1 VNSSADVA
9 TTLRQAREQFLSAGS
24 MDRVNLRPDVL
35 DSWRRSRDLH
45 VHQDRVDLP
54 FVREPNTDSPLVHA
68 AAPVLRRVADDLA
81 AQAVSVILTSA
92 DGVVLE
98 RVCSDASIVSALD
111 SVRLSR
117 GYSYAE
123 EFVGTNGIGT
133 SLETGRPTY
142 IRGAEHYLGTLGR
155 LACAGAPIRDNL
167 TGKVVGVIDLTCWDN
182 QSNPLLLAL
191 AKSAGSQIED
201 RMNALTSENESALL
215 ETYLRHTHRF
225 PMGVLAIG
233 GDVVLMNPY
242 LRQALDAGD
251 QIALLEHASDLRDS
265 DAVSTAVVEL
275 PTGGTAKI
283 SAVERISIR
292 GRGSYVVFQIRL
304 AVEETARRFGP
315 ESTIRPGIPGL
326 AGRSSSWHRSC
337 QQIERCYRDQDW
349 VVVDG
354 ETGSGRA
361 KIAQSVAQHVDA
373 DKMVRVLRV
382 ENFASAEDFVTEL
395 VAVTDDDDDFAAVL
409 TDVDRMSADVLDTI
423 VAVLQ
428 SCAGRGWIA
437 ATMNSANHASQV
449 ESLLLPFFTHTVTVP
464 ALRHRIE
471 DLEVLV
477 PFLLR
482 DITRGADVRLAP
494 EAMRQLGKLPWPGNV
509 AQLRQVLVETVAQQR
524 SGVIAPEKL
533 PPECRSLA
541 RRKLSQIEALERDA
555 IVRSLRENGG
565 NKADAAQ
572 ALGMSRAT
580 IYRKV
585 KDFGIA

>member
-1 VNSSADVA
+1 MNASADVSKD
-9 TTLRQAREQFLSAGS
+9 LRRAREQFLSVGS
-24 MDRVNLRPDVL
+24 LDAVNLRPGVL

-54 FVREPNTDSPLVHA
+54 FVREPDTDSPLVHA
-68 AAPVLRRVADDLA
+68 AVPVLRRVADDLA

-98 RVCSDASIVSALD
+98 RVSSDATIMRALD

-142 IRGAEHYLGTLGR
+142 IRGAEHYMGTLGR
-155 LACAGAPIRDNL
+155 LACAGAPIRDAI
-167 TGKVVGVIDLTCWDN
+167 TGKVVGVIDLTCWAT
-182 QSNPLLLAL
+182 QSDPLLLAL

-201 RMNALTSENESALL
+201 RMSALTNESETALL
-215 ETYLRHTHRF
+215 ETYLRQSRRF
-225 PMGVLAIG
+225 PLGVLAIG

-251 QIALLEHASDLRDS
+251 QIALLAHASDMLGS
-265 DAVSTAVVEL
+265 DAVSTALVEL
-275 PTGGTAKI
+275 PSGSSAKI
-283 SAVERISIR
+283 TAAERIPIR
-292 GRGSYVVFQIRL
+292 GRGSSVVFQVRL
-304 AVEETARRFGP
+304 AVEEAAHRFGVGSP
-315 ESTIRPGIPGL
+315 TPSIPGL
-326 AGRSSSWHRSC
+326 AGRSSSWHRCC
-337 QQIERCYRDQDW
+337 QQVERCCRDHDW
-349 VVVDG
+349 VVLDG
-354 ETGSGRA
+354 ESGSGRA
-361 KIAQSVAQHVDA
+361 KIAQAVAQHVNA
-373 DKMVRVLRV
+373 EKMVRVLRI
-382 ENFASAEDFVTEL
+382 ENFTGADDFVSEL
-395 VAVTDDDDDFAAVL
+395 VAATDDDHFAV
-409 TDVDRMSADVLDTI
+409 VIADVQRLPDEVLETL
-423 VAVLQ
+423 AGVLQ
-428 SCAGRGWIA
+428 ACAGRGWIA
-437 ATMNSANHASQV
+437 ATLNSANHSPVV
-449 ESLLLPFFTHTVTVP
+449 EMLLLPFFTHTVTVP

-471 DLEVLV
+471 DLEPLV

-482 DITRGADVRLAP
+482 EITRGADVQLAP

-509 AQLRQVLVETVAQQR
+509 SQLRQVLVETVAQQR
-524 SGVIAPEKL
+524 SGVIQPEKL

-541 RRKLSQIEALERDA
+541 RRKLTQIEALERDA
-555 IVRSLRENGG
+555 IVRSLQENGG
-565 NKADAAQ
+565 NKADAAN

>member
-1 VNSSADVA
+1 MNASADVA
-9 TTLRQAREQFLSAGS
+9 KDLGRAREQFLTVGS
-24 MDRVNLRPDVL
+24 LDAVNLRPGVL

-54 FVREPNTDSPLVHA
+54 FVREPDTDSPLAHA
-68 AAPVLRRVADDLA
+68 AIPVLRRVADDLA

-98 RVCSDASIVSALD
+98 RVSSDATITRALD

-142 IRGAEHYLGTLGR
+142 IRGAEHYMGTLGR
-155 LACAGAPIRDNL
+155 LACAGAPIRDAI
-167 TGKVVGVIDLTCWDN
+167 TGKVVGVIDLTCWAT
-182 QSNPLLLAL
+182 QSDPLLLAL
-191 AKSAGSQIED
+191 AKSASSQIED
-201 RMNALTSENESALL
+201 RMSALTTESETALL
-215 ETYLRHTHRF
+215 ETYLRQVHRF
-225 PMGVLAIG
+225 PLGVLAIG

-251 QIALLEHASDLRDS
+251 QIALLAHASDMLGS
-265 DAVSTAVVEL
+265 DAVRTALVEL
-275 PTGGTAKI
+275 PSGSSAKI
-283 SAVERISIR
+283 TAVERVPIR
-292 GRGSYVVFQIRL
+292 GRGSSVVFQVRL
-304 AVEETARRFGP
+304 AAEETTHPFGVGSP
-315 ESTIRPGIPGL
+315 TRPNIPGL
-326 AGRSSSWHRSC
+326 AGRSSSWHRCC
-337 QQIERCYRDQDW
+337 QQVERCCRDQDW
-349 VVVDG
+349 VVLDG
-354 ETGSGRA
+354 ESGSGRA
-361 KIAQSVAQHVDA
+361 KIAQAVAQHVNA
-373 DKMVRVLRV
+373 EKMVRVLRI
-382 ENFASAEDFVTEL
+382 ENFTGADDFVSEL
-395 VAVTDDDDDFAAVL
+395 VAATDDDHFAIVI
-409 TDVDRMSADVLDTI
+409 ADVQRLPDEVLETL
-423 VAVLQ
+423 AGVLQ

-437 ATMNSANHASQV
+437 ATMNSANHSPLV
-449 ESLLLPFFTHTVTVP
+449 EMLLLPFFTHTVTVP

-471 DLEVLV
+471 DLEALV

-482 DITRGADVRLAP
+482 EITRGADVQLAA

-524 SGVIAPEKL
+524 SGVIQAEKL

-541 RRKLSQIEALERDA
+541 RRKLTQIEALERDA
-555 IVRSLRENGG
+555 IVRSLQENGG
-565 NKADAAQ
+565 NKTDAAN

>member
-1 VNSSADVA
+1 MNASADVS
-9 TTLRQAREQFLSAGS
+9 TNLRRAREQFLTVGS
-24 MDRVNLRPDVL
+24 LDAVDLRPGVL

-98 RVCSDASIVSALD
+98 RVCSDATMIRALD

-133 SLETGRPTY
+133 SLETGRATY
-142 IRGAEHYLGTLGR
+142 IRGAEHYMGTLGR
-155 LACAGAPIRDNL
+155 LACAGAPIRDSI
-167 TGKVVGVIDLTCWDN
+167 TGMVVGVIDLTCWASQAN
-182 QSNPLLLAL
+182 LLLFAL
-191 AKSAGSQIED
+191 ANSARSQIED
-201 RMNALTSENESALL
+201 RMSALTSENATALL
-215 ETYLRHTHRF
+215 ETYLRQCHRF
-225 PMGVLAIG
+225 PLGVLAIG

-251 QIALLEHASDLRDS
+251 QIALLEHASDMRGS

-275 PTGGTAKI
+275 PSGSTAKI
-283 SAVERISIR
+283 TAAEHIPVR
-292 GRGSYVVFQIRL
+292 GHGSYVVFQIRL
-304 AVEETARRFGP
+304 AVEETARRFGIGSP
-315 ESTIRPGIPGL
+315 IRPGIPGL

-337 QQIERCYRDQDW
+337 QQIERCCRDRDW
-349 VVVDG
+349 VALDG
-354 ETGSGRA
+354 EVGSGRA
-361 KIAQSVAQHVDA
+361 KIAQAVAQHVNA
-373 DKMVRVLRV
+373 DKMVRVLRI
-382 ENFASAEDFVTEL
+382 ENFPGAEDFVSEL
-395 VAVTDDDDDFAAVL
+395 VAATDDDDFAVVL
-409 TDVDRMSADVLDTI
+409 TDVDRLPDDVLEAI

-437 ATMNSANHASQV
+437 ATMNSTNHVSLV
-449 ESLLLPFFTHTVTVP
+449 EGLLLPFFTHTVTVP

-471 DLEVLV
+471 DLEALV

-482 DITRGADVRLAP
+482 DITRGADVQLAP

-509 AQLRQVLVETVAQQR
+509 AQLRHVLVETVAQQR
-524 SGVIAPEKL
+524 SGVIQPEKL
-533 PPECRSLA
+533 PPECRSLS
-541 RRKLSQIEALERDA
+541 RRKLSQIESLERDA
-555 IVRSLRENGG
+555 IVRSLQENGG

>member
-1 VNSSADVA
+1 MNASADVSKD
-9 TTLRQAREQFLSAGS
+9 LRRAREQFLSVGS
-24 MDRVNLRPDVL
+24 LDAVNLRPGVL

-54 FVREPNTDSPLVHA
+54 FVREPDTDSPLVHA
-68 AAPVLRRVADDLA
+68 AVPVLRRVADDLA

-98 RVCSDASIVSALD
+98 RVSSEPTIMRALD

-142 IRGAEHYLGTLGR
+142 IRGAEHYMGTLGR
-155 LACAGAPIRDNL
+155 LACAGAPIRDAI
-167 TGKVVGVIDLTCWDN
+167 TGKVVGVIDLTCWAT
-182 QSNPLLLAL
+182 QSDPLLLAL

-201 RMNALTSENESALL
+201 RMSALTNESETALL
-215 ETYLRHTHRF
+215 ETYLRQSRRF
-225 PMGVLAIG
+225 PLGVLAIG

-251 QIALLEHASDLRDS
+251 QIALLAHASDMLGS
-265 DAVSTAVVEL
+265 DAVTTALVEL
-275 PTGGTAKI
+275 PSGSSAKI
-283 SAVERISIR
+283 TAAERIPIR
-292 GRGSYVVFQIRL
+292 GRGSSVVFQVRL
-304 AVEETARRFGP
+304 AVEEAAHRFGVGSP
-315 ESTIRPGIPGL
+315 TPSIPGL
-326 AGRSSSWHRSC
+326 AGRSSSWHRCC
-337 QQIERCYRDQDW
+337 QQVERCCRDHDW
-349 VVVDG
+349 VVLDG
-354 ETGSGRA
+354 ESGSGRA
-361 KIAQSVAQHVDA
+361 KIAQAVAQHVNA
-373 DKMVRVLRV
+373 EKMVRVLRI
-382 ENFASAEDFVTEL
+382 ENFTGADDFVSEL
-395 VAVTDDDDDFAAVL
+395 VAATDDDHFAV
-409 TDVDRMSADVLDTI
+409 VIADVQRLPDEVLETL
-423 VAVLQ
+423 AGVLQ
-428 SCAGRGWIA
+428 ARAGRGWIA
-437 ATMNSANHASQV
+437 ATLNSANHSPVV
-449 ESLLLPFFTHTVTVP
+449 EMLLLPFFTHTVTVP

-471 DLEVLV
+471 DLEPLV

-482 DITRGADVRLAP
+482 EITRGADVQLAP

-509 AQLRQVLVETVAQQR
+509 SQLRQVLVETVAQQR
-524 SGVIAPEKL
+524 SGVIQPEKL

-541 RRKLSQIEALERDA
+541 RRKLTQIEALERDA
-555 IVRSLRENGG
+555 IVRSLQENGG
-565 NKADAAQ
+565 NKADAAN